1 MQAIVLAAGYATRL
15 FPLTRDFPKALL
27 SVGGKPML
35 DHLVE
40 KLDALEEISAI
51 HVVSNHRFA
60 GHFEAWAKGHRVRK
74 IHVHDDGTSDDQTK
88 LGAIGD
94 IDFVLKVAGIDD
106 DVLIAAGDNLL
117 GIDIGAFVS
126 RFYEIGRKTVILAQ
140 KIADLETLRRFGV
153 AQTDESG
160 KVIGFEEKPLNP
172 KSDLGAFALYLYPKE
187 ALALLPEYFAG
198 GNNPDAPGNLPAWLQ
213 KRAEVYAFV
222 TDQPCF
228 DIGTHE
234 SLRAVREIYGE

>member
-15 FPLTRDFPKALL
+15 FPLTKDFPKALL

-40 KLDALEEISAI
+40 ALGAIEGISAI

-60 GHFEAWAKGHRVRK
+60 GHFKNWAEKHPVRG
-74 IHVHDDGTSDDQTK
+74 IVVHDDGTSDDATK

-94 IDFVLKVAGIDD
+94 IDFVMKSAGIDD
-106 DVLIAAGDNLL
+106 DLLIVAGDNLL
-117 GIDIGAFVS
+117 DVDMGAFVR
-126 RFYEIGRKTVILAQ
+126 RFYEIGRKTLILAQ
-140 KIADLETLRRFGV
+140 KIDDVETLRRFGV
-153 AQTDESG
+153 AETDESG
-160 KVIGFEEKPLNP
+160 RVIGFEEKPKEP
-172 KSDLGAFALYLYPKE
+172 KSQLGVFALYLYPKE
-187 ALALLPEYFAG
+187 ALRLLPEYFAG
-198 GNNPDAPGNLPAWLQ
+198 GNSPDAPGNLPAWLQ

-222 TDQPCF
+222 TDRPCY